1 MGSLLLSPG
10 PSAQASV
17 VPSKSL
23 FPRPEQVLAALWW
36 VNGNLLQEGLRH
48 THTQSRCPCSRPLLT
63 HASRRS
69 SHTVLSESLWGP
81 VSWRAQGLFEPPE
94 RFWRVSGMILNVILP
109 LPLSCWGFS
118 FALCPGV
125 SPHSCLSAAQ
135 PLLQHLQS
143 CWGFSAMWGHPGR
156 MGHGGEC

>member
-1 MGSLLLSPG
+1 MGPG
-10 PSAQASV
+10 AQASV

-23 FPRPEQVLAALWW
+23 FPSPEQVLAALWW

-48 THTQSRCPCSRPLLT
+48 THSQSRCPCSRPLLT
-63 HASRRS
+63 HASTGEA
-69 SHTVLSESLWGP
+69 HTQFCLSLCGVP

-94 RFWRVSGMILNVILP
+94 RFWRVWGMILNVILP

-125 SPHSCLSAAQ
+125 SPHSCSSAY
-135 PLLQHLQS
+135 PLTGVSLTLDVGYLFTAAPAKCSHCS
-143 CWGFSAMWGHPGR
+143 
-156 MGHGGEC
+156 